1 MELEFRKLEH
11 KDYDQVYDICKDIWE
26 GTDYLPQVF
35 HKWVDDKGLF
45 LAAIDKEKNK
55 IVGLDKYSILYDGS
69 GWLEGLRVHKDY
81 RGLKIGKRL
90 AYKLFDYAL
99 ENYNKGL
106 INKVAFCTHA
116 TNTESIA
123 IMKELKFTLDTKYL
137 LLLKE
142 YSSLSKGLQE
152 KDFAVEN
159 WEVTLEEF
167 LNLEYFKRRNNLVPL
182 NFMFQEPTKDLYE
195 ELKKGNCFV
204 KINGYKGIIKVKG
217 EAHFIAIDDS
227 FEAIDIFMNY
237 CLVKYY
243 SLSTLEPLTSI
254 LVEEKKLIKKAMDNK
269 YMSMNQWEAD
279 YLYYVYK

>member
-11 KDYDQVYDICKDIWE
+11 EDYDQVYDICKDIWE
-26 GTDYLPQVF
+26 GTDYLPQIF

-45 LAAIDKEKNK
+45 LAAIDKDKNK
-55 IVGLDKYSILYDGS
+55 IVGVDKYSILYDGS

-99 ENYNKGL
+99 GDYNKGF
-106 INKVAFCTHA
+106 INKIAFCTHA

-123 IMKELKFTLDTKYL
+123 IMKELKFNLHTKYL

-142 YSSLSKGLQE
+142 YNSLSKGIQE
-152 KDFAVEN
+152 QDFYVEN
-159 WEVTLEEF
+159 WEITLEEF

-182 NFMFQEPTKDLYE
+182 NFVFQEPTKDLYE

-204 KINGYKGIIKVKG
+204 TINGYKGIIKVKG
-217 EAHFIAIDDS
+217 EAHFIVVDDS
-227 FEAIDIFMNY
+227 FEAIDAFMNY

-254 LVEEKKLIKKAMDNK
+254 LAEEKKLIKKAIDNS
-269 YMSMNQWEAD
+269 YISMNQWEAD